1 MKTFEKIAF
10 SLVTMFGLM
19 CFAVVVYG
27 SSPDARD
34 AVHEVIRAGKTWPAA
49 GCSMSPSDPCTMYWL
64 N

>member
-1 MKTFEKIAF
+1 MKAFEKIAF
-10 SLVTMFGLM
+10 SLVTLFGLM

-34 AVHEVIRAGKTWPAA
+34 ALHEVVHASSALPGAT
-49 GCSMSPSDPCTMYWL
+49 CSMNPTDPCTMYWL

>member
-34 AVHEVIRAGKTWPAA
+34 AVHEVIHASENWPASS
-49 GCSMSPSDPCTMYWL
+49 CSMSPTDPCTMYWL

>member
-1 MKTFEKIAF
+1 
-10 SLVTMFGLM
+10 MFGLM

-34 AVHEVIRAGKTWPAA
+34 AVHEVIHASENWPASS
-49 GCSMSPSDPCTMYWL
+49 CSMSPTDPCTMYWL

>member
-1 MKTFEKIAF
+1 MKVFERIAF

-34 AVHEVIRAGKTWPAA
+34 AVHDVIQASRQSTT
-49 GCSMSPSDPCTMYWL
+49 CSMNAFDPCTMYWL